1 MHNLIVL
8 WALKYDVYI
17 IDVYLSVPNSE
28 LSEYFF
34 LFILSGWLEKRQYH
48 KFECV
53 SITRNMKCMTQVRH
67 IPPWINMGM
76 IPPIHTSQCG
86 IFNVLPGG
94 ERVYIDYRIIK
105 LDHSQYMQSLNIK
118 CSALCTCRITCVN

>member
-28 LSEYFF
+28 LSESIF
-34 LFILSGWLEKRQYH
+34 LFVLSGWLEKRQYH

-53 SITRNMKCMTQVRH
+53 SLTKKYEVHDTGQAYPSMN
-67 IPPWINMGM
+67 
-76 IPPIHTSQCG
+76 
-86 IFNVLPGG
+86 
-94 ERVYIDYRIIK
+94 
-105 LDHSQYMQSLNIK
+105 
-118 CSALCTCRITCVN
+118 

>member
-1 MHNLIVL
+1 
-8 WALKYDVYI
+8 
-17 IDVYLSVPNSE
+17 
-28 LSEYFF
+28 
-34 LFILSGWLEKRQYH
+34 
-48 KFECV
+48 
-53 SITRNMKCMTQVRH
+53 
-67 IPPWINMGM
+67 MGM